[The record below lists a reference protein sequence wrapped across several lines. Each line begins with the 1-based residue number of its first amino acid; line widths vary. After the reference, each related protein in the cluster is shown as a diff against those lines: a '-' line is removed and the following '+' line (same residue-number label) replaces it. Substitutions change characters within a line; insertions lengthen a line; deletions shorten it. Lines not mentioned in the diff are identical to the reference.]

1 MHGIDRRRRVYVVV
15 RHRSPAYGRAEHHGH
30 VHALAHPHVVDP
42 ALEVVRLR
50 GKQRPLRDVLGMA
63 GKTGRGEQ
71 GE

>member
-1 MHGIDRRRRVYVVV
+1 
-15 RHRSPAYGRAEHHGH
+15 
-30 VHALAHPHVVDP
+30 VVDP